1 MIGSNK
7 ILLFDL
13 DGTILDSTKSVIE
26 SLRYAISKNCSD
38 YMKNISNVII
48 GPKVPKLLK
57 NIVPD
62 KYITKVT
69 QDFRIYFDSEGYKAT
84 VLFPEVKE
92 TLENLS
98 KKYVLNVATNKPKDI
113 SIKILKR
120 LNIYP
125 LFDNIFSTY
134 ELNYLS
140 KTDLLLDIEHHAD
153 IAFVIGD
160 SEEDFL
166 AAIQNKLKFIYCSY
180 GYGHVADHLIN
191 KISNFK
197 ELNNLLLSEK

>member
-1 MIGSNK
+1 MLGSNK

-13 DGTILDSTKSVIE
+13 DGTILDSTESVIE
-26 SLRYAISKNCSD
+26 SLKYAISKNCSD
-38 YMKNISNVII
+38 YLKNISNVII
-48 GPKVPKLLK
+48 GPKVPKLLE

-62 KYITKVT
+62 KYITRVT
-69 QDFRIYFDSEGYKAT
+69 QDFRMYFDSEGHKAT

-98 KKYVLNVATNKPKDI
+98 KKYILNIATNKPKNI
-113 SIKILKR
+113 SKKILKD

-140 KTDLLLDIEHHAD
+140 KTDLVLDIDHHTD
-153 IAFVIGD
+153 IAYMIGD

-166 AAIQNKLKFIYCSY
+166 AAIQNKLEFIYCSY
-180 GYGHVADHLIN
+180 GYGHVTGHLVN
-191 KISNFK
+191 QISNFK
-197 ELNNLLLSEK
+197 DLNNLLLNKK